1 MRAASRLIST
11 LVRELVPFTSKRRDE
26 SRRVTHEGVRHI
38 SMKTAI
44 IGLPMVGKTS
54 LFTILTGVH
63 EATRVG
69 LMEARVGV
77 TKVPDRRLDELAKI
91 FDPPKITHATV
102 EYFDFPSISK
112 EALRDP
118 SYLAS
123 MRVADA
129 LAHVLR
135 LFPSD
140 TVPHEKGS
148 VDPIRDLEDV
158 EMELIL
164 SDLVVV
170 EKRLERLEKDRK
182 KIKGPE
188 LDREA
193 ALLERCK
200 TTLENN
206 TALRTLEFSADE
218 EKLIRGF
225 QFLSQKP
232 MLFVLNIGEEDA
244 ARMHEIEEQYRKGA
258 LAGRNNTGVSA
269 ICGKIEGELA
279 ELSPEEQREYV
290 ASYGLKDSGF
300 ERLISAT
307 YEVLGLMS
315 FLTAGETEVR
325 AWTIPRNSP
334 AVKAAG
340 AIHSDFEKKFIR
352 AEVANWQA
360 LIDHGGYPG
369 VREKGLLRLEGKE
382 YIVKDGDVLVIRH
395 G

>member
-1 MRAASRLIST
+1 
-11 LVRELVPFTSKRRDE
+11 V
-26 SRRVTHEGVRHI
+26 
-38 SMKTAI
+38 
-44 IGLPMVGKTS
+44 
-54 LFTILTGVH
+54 
-63 EATRVG
+63 
-69 LMEARVGV
+69 
-77 TKVPDRRLDELAKI
+77 
-91 FDPPKITHATV
+91 
-102 EYFDFPSISK
+102 SK

-135 LFPSD
+135 LFESD

-148 VDPIRDLEDV
+148 VDPVRDLEDV

-164 SDLVVV
+164 SDLVVI
-170 EKRLERLEKDRK
+170 EKRMERLDKDRK
-182 KIKGPE
+182 KIKSAD
-188 LDREA
+188 LDREF

-200 TTLENN
+200 QTLDQNV
-206 TALRTLEFSADE
+206 ALRTLELTADE
-218 EKLIRGF
+218 DKLIRGF

-232 MLFVLNIGEEDA
+232 MLFVLNIGEKDA
-244 ARMHEIEEQYRKGA
+244 SRLHEIEEEYRTGA
-258 LAGRNNTGVSA
+258 LAGRTGTAVTA
-269 ICGKIEGELA
+269 ICGNIEAELA
-279 ELSPEEQREYV
+279 ELPPADQREYL
-290 ASYGLKDSGF
+290 ASYGLKEGGL

-307 YEVLGLMS
+307 YALLGLMS

-325 AWTIPRNSP
+325 AWTIPMNSP

-352 AEVANWQA
+352 AEVVNWRA
-360 LIDHGGYPG
+360 LIDHKGYPG

>member
-1 MRAASRLIST
+1 
-11 LVRELVPFTSKRRDE
+11 
-26 SRRVTHEGVRHI
+26 
-38 SMKTAI
+38 MKTAI

-69 LMEARVGV
+69 LMEARVGM
-77 TKVPDRRLDELAKI
+77 TKVPDARLEELAKI
-91 FDPPKITHATV
+91 FEPPKITHATV
-102 EYFDFPSISK
+102 EYLDFPAFSK

-118 SYLAS
+118 SYMAS

-135 LFPSD
+135 LFQSD

-148 VDPIRDLEDV
+148 VDPVRDLEDV

-170 EKRLERLEKDRK
+170 EKRMERLDKDRK
-182 KIKGPE
+182 KTKSPE
-188 LDREA
+188 LDREF

-200 TTLENN
+200 AALEQNS
-206 TALRTLEFSADE
+206 ALRTLELSADE
-218 EKLIRGF
+218 EKIIRGF

-244 ARMHEIEEQYRKGA
+244 AHMHEIEEEYRKGP
-258 LAGRNNTGVSA
+258 LAGRARTAVTA
-269 ICGKIEGELA
+269 ICGKIEAELA
-279 ELSPEEQREYV
+279 ELSPQEAREYL
-290 ASYGLKDSGF
+290 ASYGLKESGL

-307 YEVLGLMS
+307 YSLLGLMS

-325 AWTIPRNSP
+325 AWTIPMSST

-352 AEVANWQA
+352 AEVVNWRA